1 MWPGDLITRCP
12 QCNTTFRIIE
22 NQLEVASGAVRCGSC
37 LEIFAARNHL
47 IEVGSTTKSWAE
59 SLTLDGDQYL
69 PAHHEDGDLSADL
82 NHPEDVLD
90 SEADEPFFHEEDA
103 HAHDKTSHDASFSDD
118 ESDMG
123 LDGVSLATQS
133 DEFRALDEISVLNL
147 DADRDERDPN
157 KKAVLDGK
165 CGFPNEEGSQ
175 DDHPEVVSENEADAI
190 DEQEVEGLFSEHLGY
205 CLEAVLEEYETDRPG
220 QLSDDIASESPS
232 NASGSDED
240 LDDRPV
246 APSGVPEEIDAALF
260 AVQIKRALDE
270 QPPIDPMED
279 VEERPLRD
287 VEQVSGW
294 WWVVAALLVLFIPGQ
309 WLWLDRDIVAQD
321 TVFRPVYVTL
331 CRVVGCEGPAY
342 NNPEQLT
349 AGDLVVKQVP
359 EKPGMLHVVAVI
371 RNDSGFQQPFPD
383 LYIRFSSMRGDAVAA
398 RRFAPSEYLAGEMT
412 GVRIIPPQT
421 EVRISLSVV
430 DPGDQALG
438 YSLELIQKGVPLG

>member
-47 IEVGSTTKSWAE
+47 IEVGSPTESWTE
-59 SLTLDGDQYL
+59 SLTLDGDQDL

-82 NHPEDVLD
+82 NDPEDVLD
-90 SEADEPFFHEEDA
+90 SEADDPFFHEEDA
-103 HAHDKTSHDASFSDD
+103 HAHDKTSQDAPFSDD
-118 ESDMG
+118 ESDLG
-123 LDGVSLATQS
+123 LDGVSFAAQS
-133 DEFRALDEISVLNL
+133 DELRVLDEISVLNL
-147 DADRDERDPN
+147 YADHDERDPN

-165 CGFPNEEGSQ
+165 RGFPNEEGSQ
-175 DDHPEVVSENEADAI
+175 DDHPEVVSE
-190 DEQEVEGLFSEHLGY
+190 HLDY
-205 CLEAVLEEYETDRPG
+205 FLEAVLEEDETDRRS
-220 QLSDDIASESPS
+220 QLSDDIASGSPS
-232 NASGSDED
+232 NASGSEED
-240 LDDRPV
+240 LDYRPV

-279 VEERPLRD
+279 VEERPRWD

-294 WWVVAALLVLFIPGQ
+294 WWAVAALLVLFIPGQ
-309 WLWLDRDIVAQD
+309 WLWLDRDAVAHD
-321 TVFRPVYVTL
+321 AVFRPVYVTL
-331 CRVVGCEGPAY
+331 CRVVGCEVPAY

-349 AGDLVVKQVP
+349 AGDLIVKQVP
-359 EKPGMLHVVAVI
+359 EKPGMLHMDAVI

-430 DPGDQALG
+430 DLGDQALV
-438 YSLELIQKGVPLG
+438 YSLELIQEGVPLG